1 MIDNVAKVGL
11 FWQSFFAFI
20 VFVLAYWGVTYT
32 SDWDGYIFF
41 FNHSEMS
48 RDPMF
53 AFLSEFFKNRG
64 YTFIDLYKFHIILI
78 SFFFI
83 YIFKSTRVN
92 PLLLI
97 FISIV
102 FNYVAIGNQIRFYLA
117 FPLVLLAF
125 FELVTKRYVLTVLL
139 FIIAI
144 LEHKSVIILFAVLVV
159 FKFLVYRLSLKK
171 QMLLILLANIIIFF
185 LLNFS
190 DSFDEKY
197 DDYQS
202 AGNIS
207 SLAGGIFNVV
217 PYLLPI
223 YSCVRISKIL
233 GKKAPELK
241 DKPIYEFLY
250 TCSIAPMVFLMSGL
264 YVQVLANRFV
274 ITFLPIWFA
283 FFIYVHR
290 HPLQKRTKKTISI
303 MAWTSIMILIFWM
316 FCLMP
321 QLGFVDYFIETYLM
335 LSSYRI

>member
-1 MIDNVAKVGL
+1 M
-11 FWQSFFAFI
+11 
-20 VFVLAYWGVTYT
+20 
-32 SDWDGYIFF
+32 
-41 FNHSEMS
+41 
-48 RDPMF
+48 
-53 AFLSEFFKNRG
+53 
-64 YTFIDLYKFHIILI
+64 
-78 SFFFI
+78 FFI

-264 YVQVLANRFV
+264 YVKFYKRFKLHFFNLV
-274 ITFLPIWFA
+274 R

-290 HPLQKRTKKTISI
+290 HPLQKN
-303 MAWTSIMILIFWM
+303 
-316 FCLMP
+316 
-321 QLGFVDYFIETYLM
+321 
-335 LSSYRI
+335 

>member
-1 MIDNVAKVGL
+1 
-11 FWQSFFAFI
+11 
-20 VFVLAYWGVTYT
+20 
-32 SDWDGYIFF
+32 
-41 FNHSEMS
+41 
-48 RDPMF
+48 
-53 AFLSEFFKNRG
+53 
-64 YTFIDLYKFHIILI
+64 
-78 SFFFI
+78 
-83 YIFKSTRVN
+83 
-92 PLLLI
+92 
-97 FISIV
+97 
-102 FNYVAIGNQIRFYLA
+102 
-117 FPLVLLAF
+117 
-125 FELVTKRYVLTVLL
+125 
-139 FIIAI
+139 
-144 LEHKSVIILFAVLVV
+144 
-159 FKFLVYRLSLKK
+159 YRLSLKK